1 MLKGLSK
8 NMRKIIREKNI
19 LINKLK
25 NEEGVTLA
33 ILVITIVVML
43 ILTGLVINLGTGN
56 SEILNVSKE
65 EKAEAEALM
74 ITEEIKSYL
83 TENPPKDYSTLLNSL
98 KRYGTIKQSNGKDVL
113 VTTQGKYEI
122 PVQNIWNVNAK
133 DVGIKIGTSISYP
146 VNTKSYTISATNS
159 GTSINQTIN
168 VTTGNVIGRVFNID
182 KETGDIYIVLNSASD
197 VRLKGANGYNNGT
210 KILNDLANTL
220 YSNPTYG
227 ITGRNATEE
236 DIAKICAID
245 SIKTSEYGV
254 KHKYS
259 GVKYPNR
266 LLKENIKNNE
276 TSFCTGLGT
285 ASNLTL
291 TNNYYS
297 GNMKYENS
305 LYSEIIPNGT
315 FWLSSISISANT
327 NSAGYFLRTIRND
340 GRSATLEG
348 EPLFNTSGAETE
360 SSYKSLPIMKLNTN
374 NFSLVSGSG
383 TKDNPYVIGAKR

>member
-1 MLKGLSK
+1 
-8 NMRKIIREKNI
+8 MRKIIREKN
-19 LINKLK
+19 NLK

-56 SEILNVSKE
+56 SAILNVSKE
-65 EKAEAEALM
+65 EKAEVEALM
-74 ITEEIKSYL
+74 ITEDIKSYL

-133 DVGIKIGTSISYP
+133 DVGIKIGTSIAYP
-146 VNTKSYTISATNS
+146 VTTKSYTISATNS
-159 GTSINQTIN
+159 GTSLNQTIN
-168 VTTGNVIGRVFNID
+168 VTTGNVIGKVFNID

>member
-1 MLKGLSK
+1 
-8 NMRKIIREKNI
+8 MRKIIREK
-19 LINKLK
+19 NKLK

-56 SEILNVSKE
+56 SAILNVSKE

-74 ITEEIKSYL
+74 ITEDIKSYL

-98 KRYGTIKQSNGKDVL
+98 KRYGTIKQSNEKDVL

-133 DVGIKIGTSISYP
+133 DVGIKIGTSIAYP
-146 VNTKSYTISATNS
+146 VTTKSYTISATNS
-159 GTSINQTIN
+159 GTSLNQTIN

>member
-1 MLKGLSK
+1 MK
-8 NMRKIIREKNI
+8 KIIREKDI
-19 LINKLK
+19 LTNKLK

-56 SEILNVSKE
+56 SAILNVSKE
-65 EKAEAEALM
+65 EKAEVEALM
-74 ITEEIKSYL
+74 ITEDIKSYL

-133 DVGIKIGTSISYP
+133 DVGIKIGTSIAYP
-146 VNTKSYTISATNS
+146 VTTKSYTISATNS
-159 GTSINQTIN
+159 GTSLNQTIN
-168 VTTGNVIGRVFNID
+168 VTTGNVIGKVFNID

-383 TKDNPYVIGAKR
+383 TKDNPYMIGAKR